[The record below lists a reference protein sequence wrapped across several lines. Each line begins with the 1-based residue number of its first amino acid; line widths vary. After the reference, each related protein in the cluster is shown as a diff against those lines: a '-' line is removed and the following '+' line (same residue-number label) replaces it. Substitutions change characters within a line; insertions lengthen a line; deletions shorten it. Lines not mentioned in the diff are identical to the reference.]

1 MEQKDKG
8 FSKFRH
14 EIVNGG
20 LLAQLSNRAI
30 RVYLVILRHANYE
43 TGLSYP
49 TVKTISKES
58 GVNKNL
64 ISSATRELVLNGLI
78 DKSRA
83 PKRFAFRNCY
93 RIVKH
98 LRIRLGIIPRNTDK
112 CRRYFH
118 GKNGKFKPVPE
129 NAENGIPQN
138 TDNAIPR
145 KTESDAF
152 PKTTEKKKNL
162 EIENRDKDL
171 ERAGEASACS
181 KSQASPA
188 LNSKKSLKTIS
199 KEELH
204 QLIEEVGPERV
215 RGYFRKKGYSEEE
228 IEELV
233 ETKGSESERVNTA
246 KSD

>member
-1 MEQKDKG
+1 MSWSLEQKDKD

-14 EIVNGG
+14 EIVDSG
-20 LLAQLSNRAI
+20 LLERLSNRAI

-98 LRIRLGIIPRNTDK
+98 LRIRPDIIPRNTDK

-118 GKNGKFKPVPE
+118 GKNGKFKPVPK
-129 NAENGIPQN
+129 NTDNGIPQN
-138 TDNAIPR
+138 TDSVIP
-145 KTESDAF
+145 KNTESDTY
-152 PKTTEKKKNL
+152 PKNTDKKKNL
-162 EIENRDKDL
+162 ETLKRDKVLDA
-171 ERAGEASACS
+171 AGSASARP
-181 KSQASPA
+181 KGQASPA
-188 LNSKKSLKTIS
+188 SNPKKSLNAFTE
-199 KEELH
+199 EELH
-204 QLIEEVGPERV
+204 GFIKGVGLDRAKKYL
-215 RGYFRKKGYSEEE
+215 RRIGYDEKE
-228 IEELV
+228 IEDL
-233 ETKGSESERVNTA
+233 SEPEGV
-246 KSD
+246 